1 MHDGLHLLA
10 HIIIL
15 VVERH
20 LHYVIAVFAGEQ
32 VGHLLDVSLAR
43 LKLLAVV
50 VADDVGQGGVLHT
63 ALHANQVVETFVLN
77 GVLGGFAFGK
87 ESGKLG
93 GHACGVN
100 HLVLGIA
107 GVHADTRDFYAG
119 RGSVEVLKL
128 QLAQFA
134 AVHRVGPFATET
146 LYIEFVRA

>member
-20 LHYVIAVFAGEQ
+20 LHHAFAVFAGEQ

-50 VADDVGQGGVLHT
+50 VSDDVGQGGVLHAT
-63 ALHANQVVETFVLN
+63 FHAEQMIETFVLN
-77 GVLGGFAFGK
+77 GVLGGLALGK

-93 GHACGVN
+93 SHAGGVN

-107 GVHADTRDFYAG
+107 RVHADTRDFYAG

-128 QLAQFA
+128 
-134 AVHRVGPFATET
+134 
-146 LYIEFVRA
+146 